1 MVPEEW
7 VDRMGR
13 RAKTKKTKAAWQWS
27 GKKLREEERRLR
39 RLVTEQKQ
47 REAARWKQYR
57 DSIYA
62 DWDDEDEWD
71 EPVPDTSCSSVSDA
85 ELLHELSRVQLEIAE
100 RESHLARGE
109 RETEED
115 VHLAQWY
122 AELVLER
129 QRRRI

>member
-1 MVPEEW
+1 M
-7 VDRMGR
+7 R
-13 RAKTKKTKAAWQWS
+13 RKKSKKKSPWQWS
-27 GKKLREEERRLR
+27 GKKLREEEQRLR
-39 RLVTEQKQ
+39 KLATEQRQ
-47 REAARWKQYR
+47 REAARWKKYR
-57 DSIYA
+57 DSMYA

-109 RETEED
+109 SETEED
-115 VHLAQWY
+115 MHLAQWY

>member
-1 MVPEEW
+1 M
-7 VDRMGR
+7 R
-13 RAKTKKTKAAWQWS
+13 RKKSKKKPPWQWS
-27 GKKLREEERRLR
+27 GKMLREEEQRLR
-39 RLVTEQKQ
+39 KLVAEQKQ
-47 REAARWKQYR
+47 REAARWKKYR
-57 DSIYA
+57 DSMYA

-85 ELLHELSRVQLEIAE
+85 ELLAELSRVQLEIAE

-109 RETEED
+109 TESEED

-129 QRRRI
+129 QRRGI